1 LGIHQVRKLLDAPD
15 GSSLKGKRDRAML
28 LYHALRRNELYRLKV
43 KDYKQE
49 QRSVPH

>member
-1 LGIHQVRKLLDAPD
+1 VRKLLDAPD

-28 LYHALRRNELYRLKV
+28 LAILLYHALRRYELYRLKV